1 MLSPSIMIITYHNI
15 VTGSTL
21 KCQSFIKFFVK
32 KITMMFSETIVKTSW
47 LKGLFYLLVKS
58 KDFLNTS
65 IFR

>member
-1 MLSPSIMIITYHNI
+1 MSIVYQI
-15 VTGSTL
+15 
-21 KCQSFIKFFVK
+21 FVK

-47 LKGLFYLLVKS
+47 LKGLFYLLVES